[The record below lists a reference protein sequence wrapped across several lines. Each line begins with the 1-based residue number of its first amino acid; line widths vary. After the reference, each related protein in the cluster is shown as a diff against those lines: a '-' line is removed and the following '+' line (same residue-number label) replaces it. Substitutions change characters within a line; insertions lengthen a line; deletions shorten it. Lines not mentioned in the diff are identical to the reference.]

1 MILARYIVTVSA
13 AGLAAIGAGIVPAT
27 ATSTSAQPRAAAT
40 NNLLTQHNLIYG
52 SEIGAWE
59 TDGGPA
65 VTNPAVVGDIT
76 SADIP
81 VIRYAVYDCFT
92 SERCGRDNH
101 VGSLSKST
109 YESAI
114 SGIATTDH
122 AVPWLKMVP
131 ITSGSIGSVPSG
143 SIFCPSIGNLSMNLA
158 MEKQVLAATAAVY
171 RGPIVIESSN
181 EAEYDCAGFW
191 GFSSAGSPGVATDIG
206 RMYAATMPS
215 LVAYARSLGF
225 SDVVTVGY
233 IGVNGGPQW
242 GDPCTA
248 SSGFPYGYNCN
259 PPGMWVD
266 EFNQAVLAA
275 YRAHRDN
282 ADYIPNVESVHSY
295 CHSTDFAP
303 NPFTFDD
310 NECYAFQREWLTN
323 ARTQVDSIWGS
334 GIGTNI
340 RFAVSEWQAGACDS
354 YPSDCWSGYNA
365 AGNPVGSY
373 IDGYLAMLAGNG
385 VTTGSGTAYWAANLF
400 ELASNG
406 SGTQGPGAYNVINA
420 DGSTP
425 PWYANFAADS
435 VHAQATQNSL
445 PSGSPITTK

>member
-1 MILARYIVTVSA
+1 MTLARYIVTVSA
-13 AGLAAIGAGIVPAT
+13 AGLAALGAGVLPATAT
-27 ATSTSAQPRAAAT
+27 ATSTTAQRPVPRAATPT

-52 SEIGAWE
+52 AEIGAWE
-59 TDGGPA
+59 TNGGPA
-65 VTNPAVVGDIT
+65 VTNPAVANEINA
-76 SADIP
+76 ADIP
-81 VIRYAVYDCFT
+81 AIRYAVYDCFT
-92 SERCGRDNH
+92 TETCGRDNH
-101 VGSLSKST
+101 SGSLSQST
-109 YESAI
+109 YQSAI
-114 SGIATTDH
+114 SGIVNTDH

-131 ITSGSIGSVPSG
+131 ITSGGIGSVQNG
-143 SIFCPSIGNLSMNLA
+143 SVFCPSVSNLGMNLA

-191 GFSSAGSPGVATDIG
+191 GFSSAGAPGVSTDIG
-206 RMYAATMPS
+206 KMYAATMPA
-215 LVAYARSLGF
+215 LVQYARQLGF
-225 SDVVTVGY
+225 ADVVTVGY

-248 SSGFPYGYNCN
+248 SSGSPYGYNCN

-275 YRAHRDN
+275 YRSHRDK
-282 ADYIPNVESVHSY
+282 ADYIPDVESVHSY

-303 NPFTFDD
+303 NPFTFDN

-323 ARTQVDSIWGS
+323 ARGQVDSIWGS
-334 GIGTNI
+334 RIGASI

-354 YPSDCWSGYNA
+354 YPSDCWSGFNA
-365 AGNPVGSY
+365 TGDPVGSY
-373 IDGYLAMLAGNG
+373 VDGFLSMLPGNG
-385 VTTGSGTAYWAANLF
+385 VTTGTGTAYWAANLF

-425 PWYANFAADS
+425 PWYANFEADS
-435 VHAQATQNSL
+435 VKGQ
-445 PSGSPITTK
+445 GG

>member
-1 MILARYIVTVSA
+1 MRLARYITTISA
-13 AGLAAIGAGIVPAT
+13 AGLAALGAGVLPAT
-27 ATSTSAQPRAAAT
+27 ATSTSPQRTALPERTALRAAAPT
-40 NNLLTQHNLIYG
+40 NSLLTHHNLIYG

-59 TDGGPA
+59 TNGGPA
-65 VTNPAVVGDIT
+65 VSNPTVVSKIKA
-76 SADIP
+76 ADIP
-81 VIRYAVYDCFT
+81 VVRYAVYDCFT
-92 SERCGRDNH
+92 TQRCGRDNH
-101 VGSLSKST
+101 VGSLSISA

-114 SGIATTDH
+114 SGIVNTDH

-143 SIFCPSIGNLSMNLA
+143 SIFCPPLSNLGMNLA
-158 MEKQVLAATAAVY
+158 MERQVLAATAAVY

-181 EAEYDCAGFW
+181 EAEYDCAGYW
-191 GFSSAGSPGVATDIG
+191 GYPSAGSSGVSTDIG
-206 RMYAATMPS
+206 MMYAATMPA
-215 LVAYARSLGF
+215 LVEYARQLGF

-248 SSGFPYGYNCN
+248 ASGYPYGYNCSV
-259 PPGMWVD
+259 PSVWVD
-266 EFNQAVLAA
+266 QFNQAVTAA
-275 YRAHRDN
+275 YLAHRRN
-282 ADYIPNVESVHSY
+282 PDYIPDVESVHSY
-295 CHSTDFAP
+295 CHSADFAP

-310 NECYAFQREWLTN
+310 NECYAYQREWLTS
-323 ARTQVDSIWGS
+323 ARSQVDSIWGPGVGS
-334 GIGTNI
+334 SI

-354 YPSDCWSGYNA
+354 YPSDCWSGFNA
-365 AGNPVGSY
+365 PGNPVGSY

-385 VTTGSGTAYWAANLF
+385 VTTGAGTAYWGANLF

-406 SGTQGPGAYNVINA
+406 AGTQGPGAYNVINA

-435 VHAQATQNSL
+435 VRAQ
-445 PSGSPITTK
+445 GG